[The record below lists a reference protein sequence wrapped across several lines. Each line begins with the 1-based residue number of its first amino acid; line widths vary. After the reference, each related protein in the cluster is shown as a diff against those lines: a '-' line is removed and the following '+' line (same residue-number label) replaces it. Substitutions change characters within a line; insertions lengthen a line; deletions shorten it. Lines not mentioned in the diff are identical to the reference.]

1 MPRFLFIITPKA
13 VGIRPQYFLLLVMT
27 KGGGKRVFLGL
38 SDHPVDLSPTKI
50 AFSRGP
56 IRRHPS
62 VEGNFAPQRYVASSP
77 LRRGAKPGV
86 GYSMAQA
93 WSNTYEPVLSLYVVF
108 AGAYIMHEPPGLP
121 TKQLV
126 AAPADV

>member
-1 MPRFLFIITPKA
+1 MPRFLFIVTPKA
-13 VGIRPQYFLLLVMT
+13 VGILPAV
-27 KGGGKRVFLGL
+27 
-38 SDHPVDLSPTKI
+38 
-50 AFSRGP
+50 AFRC
-56 IRRHPS
+56 
-62 VEGNFAPQRYVASSP
+62 A
-77 LRRGAKPGV
+77 GV

-108 AGAYIMHEPPGLP
+108 AGAYIMHEPPGLL